1 MVGAA
6 DCWAVQS
13 KRQTIAPARTAWQAP
28 TSTLGQARP
37 SIGTS
42 GGKGSGPLARP
53 GASGANIAKPYKGP
67 ECSNGYRQ
75 RGRCDSR
82 PDWHKLTVLISS
94 AARHDPHCRGQCDHD
109 PYRQG
114 RPSRSVPASC
124 DSAGLAQVQTYW
136 WATDKPSLW
145 MGRPPIGLA
154 YMISPA
160 YRSGLNDKFCLSVT
174 IG

>member
-6 DCWAVQS
+6 DCWPLQS
-13 KRQTIAPARTAWQAP
+13 KRQTIAHARTAWQAP
-28 TSTLGQARP
+28 TSTLGRARP

-42 GGKGSGPLARP
+42 EGKGSGPLARP
-53 GASGANIAKPYKGP
+53 GANGANIAKPYKGP

-75 RGRCDSR
+75 GGRCDSR
-82 PDWHKLTVLISS
+82 PDWHKLTLLISR
-94 AARHDPHCRGQCDHD
+94 AARHDPHHRGHRDHD

-160 YRSGLNDKFCLSVT
+160 YRSGLNDKLRLSVT